1 MSKILDNFAELLF
14 KSSYKFYPWT
24 ALNKIDF
31 KIAKELPDL
40 LNKDTFYIEVGANN
54 GINQSNTYFLES
66 IYGAKGLLIEAS
78 PSNYEKCV
86 KFRSK
91 KNIFEHCALVSFD
104 YGSPFLELIYSDL
117 MTVPTNTES
126 LNSEIHAKKGLQ
138 FIKGTNYKFFAPAK
152 TLSQVLNSRG
162 ISIVDLLC
170 IDIEGYELEA
180 LKGINFDSFLIK
192 YIVIESRKIDEIKNY
207 LFEKDYFLKKQ
218 LTHHDYLFCKNK
230 I

>member
-1 MSKILDNFAELLF
+1 MLLHLRYSLVNEIYAHQFEQSHILRLILEI
-14 KSSYKFYPWT
+14 KS
-24 ALNKIDF
+24 
-31 KIAKELPDL
+31 
-40 LNKDTFYIEVGANN
+40 
-54 GINQSNTYFLES
+54 
-66 IYGAKGLLIEAS
+66 
-78 PSNYEKCV
+78 
-86 KFRSK
+86 
-91 KNIFEHCALVSFD
+91 
-104 YGSPFLELIYSDL
+104 
-117 MTVPTNTES
+117 M
-126 LNSEIHAKKGLQ
+126 

-192 YIVIESRKIDEIKNY
+192 YIVIESRKIDDIKNY